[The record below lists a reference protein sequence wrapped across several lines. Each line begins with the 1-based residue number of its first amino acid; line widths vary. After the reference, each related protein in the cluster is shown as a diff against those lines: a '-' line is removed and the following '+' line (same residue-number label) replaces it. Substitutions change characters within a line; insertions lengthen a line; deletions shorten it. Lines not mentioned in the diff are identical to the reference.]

1 MGLSVFH
8 KGSSRPDC
16 KGGQCRF
23 SRLHNVLRQVQ
34 GIYGRRSRY
43 LQGRGHSRETPLS
56 HWCLLLDLGRPKR
69 NVNGNQMY
77 ESEVMEMK
85 LKSEIPFIRESFN
98 KITNLPE
105 YAVSLKANGNYKNF
119 GTRLAWDCIHA
130 TIPSEIVC
138 GWYDDHI
145 TTAAKSVLREMGVL

>member
-1 MGLSVFH
+1 
-8 KGSSRPDC
+8 
-16 KGGQCRF
+16 
-23 SRLHNVLRQVQ
+23 
-34 GIYGRRSRY
+34 
-43 LQGRGHSRETPLS
+43 
-56 HWCLLLDLGRPKR
+56 
-69 NVNGNQMY
+69 MY

-105 YAVSLKANGNYKNF
+105 YAISLKANGNYKDF

-138 GWYDDHI
+138 GWYDKYNCNDGHI